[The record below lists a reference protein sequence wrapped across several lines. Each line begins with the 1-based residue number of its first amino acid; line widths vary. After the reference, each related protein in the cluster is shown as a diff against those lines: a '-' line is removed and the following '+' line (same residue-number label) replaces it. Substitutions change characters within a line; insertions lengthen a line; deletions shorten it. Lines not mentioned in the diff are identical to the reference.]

1 MHSKLKQLLLISLIF
16 LSASSYADQVIKG
29 FVVYQDRTSATNV
42 AVYINYST
50 THTRTNKDGYFELNV
65 NEGYHDLIVS
75 SIGYE
80 TIIYKMKVAEYNSAL
95 TFILVK
101 KQVLNFSKTESE
113 DVWKHHLKIFNEA
126 FIGKTAMAQGCTITN
141 PKTLSFT
148 FNPSKGEL
156 TAISKAPLLIENK
169 SLGYLISYDL
179 KEFTSSIISLSYDGY
194 VHYKKLKGNPPQEKR
209 WIENRE
215 LAYKG
220 SRTHFIRSLINKNLE
235 EQGFFV
241 HQFNRFPN
249 PNSPKKSEIQKARE
263 TVVKNYNYQE
273 FDSIIKPTKKAI
285 DSARSVLR
293 KLSLPKYSEVVYN
306 KKPSYN
312 EMLLHKNNDYYIKF
326 DGYLK
331 IIYTREREEKRYLQS
346 HFVKSIR
353 EAGYQI
359 TNLDLL
365 SSSILIDSF
374 GAITQPLNLLME
386 GYWAFKRIADL
397 LPLNYPENIN
407 E

>member
-1 MHSKLKQLLLISLIF
+1 
-16 LSASSYADQVIKG
+16 
-29 FVVYQDRTSATNV
+29 VY
-42 AVYINYST
+42 
-50 THTRTNKDGYFELNV
+50 
-65 NEGYHDLIVS
+65 
-75 SIGYE
+75 
-80 TIIYKMKVAEYNSAL
+80 
-95 TFILVK
+95 
-101 KQVLNFSKTESE
+101 
-113 DVWKHHLKIFNEA
+113 
-126 FIGKTAMAQGCTITN
+126 
-141 PKTLSFT
+141 
-148 FNPSKGEL
+148 
-156 TAISKAPLLIENK
+156 
-169 SLGYLISYDL
+169 
-179 KEFTSSIISLSYDGY
+179 
-194 VHYKKLKGNPPQEKR
+194 YKKLEGNPSQEKR
-209 WIENRE
+209 WVENRE

-241 HQFNRFPN
+241 YQFNRFPN
-249 PNSPKKSEIQKARE
+249 SNLPKKNEIEKARE
-263 TVVKNYNYQE
+263 TVVKNYNFHE
-273 FDSIIKPTKKAI
+273 FDSIKKPTKEAI

-312 EMLLHKNNDYYIKF
+312 EMLLQNNDDYYIKF

-331 IIYTREREEKRYLQS
+331 IIYTREGEEKKYLQS

-365 SSSILIDSF
+365 SSSILIDVS

-397 LPLNYPENIN
+397 LPLDYQESDN
-407 E
+407 

>member
-1 MHSKLKQLLLISLIF
+1 MHPKFKQLFIIFLLL

-29 FVVYQDRTSATNV
+29 FVVYQDRTSAKDV
-42 AVYINYST
+42 SVYINYSSK
-50 THTRTNKDGYFELNV
+50 HTLSNKDGYFELNV
-65 NEGYHDLIVS
+65 NEGYHDLIIS
-75 SIGYE
+75 SNGFE
-80 TIIYKMKVAEYNSAL
+80 TIVHKIKVTEYNSAL

-101 KQVLNFSKTESE
+101 KRVLNFSKTE
-113 DVWKHHLKIFNEA
+113 DKNVWKHHLKIFNEA

-141 PKTLSFT
+141 PKALSFK

-156 TAISKAPLLIENK
+156 TATSRTPLLIENK

-179 KEFTSSIISLSYDGY
+179 KEFTSSIVSLSYDGY
-194 VHYKKLKGNPPQEKR
+194 IYYKKLKGNLSEEKL
-209 WIENRE
+209 WSENRE

-220 SRTHFIRSLINKNLE
+220 SRIHFIRSLINKNLE
-235 EQGFFV
+235 KQGFFV
-241 HQFNRFPN
+241 YQFNRFPN
-249 PNSPKKSEIQKARE
+249 PNSPKKTDVKKARE
-263 TVVKNYNYQE
+263 TVLKNYNFQ
-273 FDSIIKPTKKAI
+273 DSDSVIRPSKKAI
-285 DSARSVLR
+285 DSARAVLR
-293 KLSLPKYSEVVYN
+293 KLSLPKFSDVVYN

-312 EMLLHKNNDYYIKF
+312 EMLSLQNEDYHIKF

-331 IIYTREREEKRYLQS
+331 IIYTGEGEEKRYLQS

-365 SSSILIDSF
+365 TSSILINAS
-374 GAITQPLNLLME
+374 GAVKEPLNLLME

-397 LPLNYPENIN
+397 LPLDYQMTGD
-407 E
+407 